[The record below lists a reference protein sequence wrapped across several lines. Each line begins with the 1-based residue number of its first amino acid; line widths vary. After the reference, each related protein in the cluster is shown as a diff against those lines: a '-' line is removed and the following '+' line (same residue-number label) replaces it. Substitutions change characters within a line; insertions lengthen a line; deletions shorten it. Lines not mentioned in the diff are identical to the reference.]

1 MSPNYIKP
9 SVNLDEISPHLEE
22 SLSFCKANS
31 LTYVELRTLEG
42 KNLVNFT
49 SDEIDQL
56 KARLTREGYQVSA
69 IASPLFKWL
78 PYGYEEYKPANNID
92 TFGVPIALALD
103 EKKAM
108 IKRLIE
114 YAGVL
119 QAQYIRIFSSLNVD
133 GVNELPQ
140 QELDLF
146 TYASELAAAHSV
158 RLLLENEPAAFG
170 HKYEDYLALL
180 TRLESMGIAAWFDI
194 ANLYELGTPVSTSML
209 RRVANY
215 INYIHVK
222 DPISLGVH
230 KFVPFGEG
238 YINYKRIFAD
248 LVPLLT
254 KDVFLSIET
263 HAKRNK
269 IESTQISLDN
279 LTKLL
284 AADITGIG
292 LYGSFDWC
300 MTKILQLSSSDTIA
314 IRAAMCPDT
323 ESSIRSALIADTPY
337 ISNAISM
344 VEDEKIS
351 TVHIQTRA
359 PGATDLLAH
368 IQKVRPDVNLIAG

>member
-22 SLSFCKANS
+22 GLSFCKANS
-31 LTYVELRTLEG
+31 LTCVELRTLAG
-42 KNLVNFT
+42 KNLVNFAG
-49 SDEIDQL
+49 DEINQL
-56 KARLTREGYQVSA
+56 NARLAREGYQVSA

-92 TFGVPIALALD
+92 TFGVPIALTLD

-108 IKRLIE
+108 IKRIVE

-133 GVNELPQ
+133 GVNELPE
-140 QELDLF
+140 QELELF
-146 TYASELAAAHSV
+146 NYASGLAAAHSV
-158 RLLLENEPAAFG
+158 QLLLENEPVAFG

-254 KDVFLSIET
+254 KDAFLSIET

-300 MTKILQLSSSDTIA
+300 MTKILQLSSSDTVA
-314 IRAAMCPDT
+314 IRAATCPDT
-323 ESSIRSALIADTPY
+323 ENSIRIALIADTPY
-337 ISNAISM
+337 ISDAIAM

-359 PGATDLLAH
+359 PGATALLAH
-368 IQKVRPDVNLIAG
+368 IQKVRPDVNLISG

>member
-22 SLSFCKANS
+22 SLNFCKTNS

-49 SDEIDQL
+49 GDEIDQL
-56 KARLTREGYQVSA
+56 KAKLMRGGYRVSA

-78 PYGYEEYKPANNID
+78 PYGYENYKPLRNID
-92 TFGVPIALALD
+92 TFGVPIVLTLD

-108 IKRLIE
+108 IRRLIE
-114 YAGVL
+114 YAGAL
-119 QAQYIRIFSSLNVD
+119 QAQYIRIFSSLDVE
-133 GVNELPQ
+133 GLSELPQ

-146 TYASELAAAHSV
+146 TYASELATTHSV
-158 RLLLENEPAAFG
+158 QLLLENEPVAFG

-194 ANLYELGTPVSTSML
+194 ANLYELSTPVSTSML

-284 AADITGIG
+284 ATDITGIG

-323 ESSIRSALIADTPY
+323 ESSIRIALIADAPY
-337 ISNAISM
+337 ISDTISM

-359 PGATDLLAH
+359 PGAKDLLAH
-368 IQKVRPDVNLIAG
+368 IQKVRPDVNLISG

>member
-1 MSPNYIKP
+1 
-9 SVNLDEISPHLEE
+9 
-22 SLSFCKANS
+22 LS
-31 LTYVELRTLEG
+31 
-42 KNLVNFT
+42 
-49 SDEIDQL
+49 
-56 KARLTREGYQVSA
+56 
-69 IASPLFKWL
+69 
-78 PYGYEEYKPANNID
+78 
-92 TFGVPIALALD
+92 FGVPIALALD

-108 IKRLIE
+108 IKRLLE
-114 YAGVL
+114 YAGIL

-140 QELDLF
+140 QELELF
-146 TYASELAAAHSV
+146 NYASELATTHSV
-158 RLLLENEPAAFG
+158 QLLLENEPVAFG

-180 TRLESMGIAAWFDI
+180 ARLESMGIAAWFDI

-248 LVPLLT
+248 LVPLFT

-284 AADITGIG
+284 AADISGIG

-300 MTKILQLSSSDTIA
+300 MTKLLQLSSSDSIA
-314 IRAAMCPDT
+314 IRSVVCTDT
-323 ESSIRSALIADTPY
+323 ESSIKLALIADTPY
-337 ISNAISM
+337 IADAISM
-344 VEDEKIS
+344 GEDEKIS
-351 TVHIQTRA
+351 TIHIQAQA
-359 PGATDLLAH
+359 PEATDLLAH
-368 IQKVRPDVNLIAG
+368 IQKARPDVNLISG